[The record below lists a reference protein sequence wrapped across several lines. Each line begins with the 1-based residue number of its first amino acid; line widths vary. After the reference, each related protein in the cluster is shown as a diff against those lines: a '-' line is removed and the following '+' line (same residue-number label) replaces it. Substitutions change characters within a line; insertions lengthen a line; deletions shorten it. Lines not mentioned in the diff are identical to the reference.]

1 MSNAS
6 RIEELREEGFTD
18 GMLIAYALLELK
30 GTLTDI
36 FAGDSHSMP
45 PLEAIAVSLGYKPH
59 GGASIAEALH
69 AIADSLVRE

>member
-1 MSNAS
+1 MQNAS
-6 RIEELREEGFTD
+6 RIEELHEEGFTD

-30 GTLTDI
+30 STIAGI
-36 FAGDSHSMP
+36 FAGDSQSMA

-69 AIADSLVRE
+69 AIADSLAEE